1 MPLTKIGR
9 AIKKTV
15 RKIVPKEVAGIM
27 QVAAPFVAATPAG
40 IPAALAL
47 SLGGQLRSGRGRI
60 SPLKTLLAIAPSQ
73 TFRQFTT
80 GQRAIGGR
88 FGIPEINLGG
98 TRAAKLGLRLDELL
112 YGTKGGFADVQGPTL
127 PVLGDDP
134 TQVTALGQ
142 KFIPDTAGLL
152 SVGGEGLSPKG
163 ILDSKLIKPDGK
175 NISIARVFGFA
186 TAGLSLFDTK
196 EKIKEEGEEIGLE
209 PSEIARLQQEAAE
222 AWEDFDTTAFR
233 PKVAQGGLM
242 RTNYALGSRPTEQES
257 GLGGLPIEAD
267 MRYTGGFMP
276 YGAKEKAD
284 DVPAR
289 LSKNEFVFT
298 ADAVRAAGG
307 GDINMGARRMYN
319 TMKQLESMG
328 RA

>member
-1 MPLTKIGR
+1 MGLIKKIGR
-9 AIKKTV
+9 GIKKV
-15 RKIVPKEVAGIM
+15 ARKVIPKEVAGIM

-47 SLGGQLRSGRGRI
+47 SIGGQLRSGRGRI

-134 TQVTALGQ
+134 TQITALGQ
-142 KFIPDTAGLL
+142 KFIPDTQGLIGI
-152 SVGGEGLSPKG
+152 GGEGLDLLKGSLLSPDK
-163 ILDSKLIKPDGK
+163 KLSLG
-175 NISIARVFGFA
+175 RVGALAAAGFSL
-186 TAGLSLFDTK
+186 TQTQQQIEEEGEDAGLSS
-196 EKIKEEGEEIGLE
+196 
-209 PSEIARLQQEAAE
+209 SEIARLQQEAAE
-222 AWEDFDTTAFR
+222 MWEDFDTTQFK
-233 PKVAQGGLM
+233 PNVAQGGLM

-298 ADAVRAAGG
+298 ADAVRGAGG
-307 GDINMGARRMYN
+307 GDINTGAKRMYQS
-319 TMKQLESMG
+319 MKQLEQMG
-328 RA
+328 KRA